1 MRKYQI
7 RKGVGWSGVAPIE
20 SFASSYR
27 SIRNE
32 IYEIENCLRTMSLV
46 EMRDTLREAV
56 KRMDEALDAIE
67 DDDIIVEKEN

>member
-1 MRKYQI
+1 MRKYQTVKGIGWRDVSPI
-7 RKGVGWSGVAPIE
+7 R

-27 SIRNE
+27 SIRDE

-56 KRMDEALDAIE
+56 KRMDEALDEIG
-67 DDDIIVEKEN
+67 DDDIIVEKDN